1 VYTDKASLFQTAPK
15 GVHHRQAPE
24 QPSNSPQR
32 SGRALEELDIEW
44 AGDPL
49 AAGQRAGGTVE
60 RFFGTAQDRLVKG
73 LRQVQASNREQANRC
88 LDQVY
93 LPLWNRRFTCAA

>member
-1 VYTDKASLFQTAPK
+1 
-15 GVHHRQAPE
+15 
-24 QPSNSPQR
+24 
-32 SGRALEELDIEW
+32 
-44 AGDPL
+44 
-49 AAGQRAGGTVE
+49 VE

>member
-1 VYTDKASLFQTAPK
+1 
-15 GVHHRQAPE
+15 
-24 QPSNSPQR
+24 
-32 SGRALEELDIEW
+32 
-44 AGDPL
+44 
-49 AAGQRAGGTVE
+49 VE

-93 LPLWNRRFTCAA
+93 LPLWNRRFTNAA